1 MDDWHISDKRPVDVD
16 ALMTYLARRKF
27 DKEYDEVIQSF
38 RDAVAGHRIHAPAGL
53 LMIKTLQ
60 REREWMWNTWMK

>member
-60 REREWMWNTWMK
+60 REREWMWTHG